1 MRQLAL
7 TIALGFGQIVAFASS
22 FYLLG
27 VLGDPIARSLQLAP
41 TIPFDLLSGAFL
53 ASALVGPLAG
63 RWLDRRGGREVLMA
77 SSLVFAIGL
86 VAIASAGGV
95 ASLGVGVLVLGLGMS
110 IGLYGTPYALLVQVH
125 GDGARPWITAVA
137 LMGGLGS
144 SVGWLANEW
153 LLQQVGWRGA
163 VMAWAGLHLFV
174 CLPLAVILAPPHAAL
189 SHATRRPGDG
199 PAIHWDRRMVQVAV
213 LFASAWFVST
223 CISAHLPRLLARL
236 GLSAPKAAATAS
248 LLGLAAVSA
257 RLFELLVLRRFS
269 PVITAR
275 AAALF
280 HPVGA
285 MAVLAFGASL
295 APVFVAGQGLG
306 NGMLSVASG
315 ALPLVLFGA
324 EGYARRTAWLNLPA
338 RLAQAAGPALFALV
352 LARSPGLAL
361 ALTSGVCGVMFLMTF
376 GLSPRR
382 DRLSAAE

>member
-163 VMAWAGLHLFV
+163 VMAWAGLHLLV

-189 SHATRRPGDG
+189 TYARPQPSDG
-199 PAIHWDRRMVQVAV
+199 PATHWDRRMVQVAV

-236 GLSAPKAAATAS
+236 GLSAPKAAASRAS
-248 LLGLAAVSA
+248 LLRIRPFA
-257 RLFELLVLRRFS
+257 R
-269 PVITAR
+269 
-275 AAALF
+275 
-280 HPVGA
+280 
-285 MAVLAFGASL
+285 
-295 APVFVAGQGLG
+295 
-306 NGMLSVASG
+306 
-315 ALPLVLFGA
+315 
-324 EGYARRTAWLNLPA
+324 
-338 RLAQAAGPALFALV
+338 
-352 LARSPGLAL
+352 
-361 ALTSGVCGVMFLMTF
+361 
-376 GLSPRR
+376 GLSP
-382 DRLSAAE
+382 LAAKVAPVVVMSTTISAAPAAGAPSVAPPDSARR